1 MDAEITRYEVPVSME
16 MIEEIWAMWETV
28 PEEVG
33 VGEDI
38 SWVRD
43 ELSNAVRAEDRKLL
57 YVARVDG
64 KIAGTSVIWVSRRD
78 PKLAEFALP
87 GTAPEFRRR
96 GIGQALFDAPIG
108 DFTATGGE
116 AIFLGASSYAFRTYM
131 RAGYHK
137 LVGTT
142 TLAYVASG
150 ELPEAYLV
158 DFFRGLGPA
167 VVGPGEGADRTSAVP
182 LVFTPHDWQV
192 MDANLGLLSLRYNLF
207 GGFSGRA
214 GGFVDLLDKPDS
226 TFFAARAGERG
237 KVVGL
242 STAKLSEGVCSVDG
256 FTHPYYENSWN
267 ELIESAAAWG
277 AEHGAE
283 RSAAVV
289 SEEDWRKREMF
300 EALGFEA
307 AGRGDDVLLDGM
319 QMSTYA
325 NGKKVRSIRLQRPE
339 AGQSSPR

>member
-64 KIAGTSVIWVSRRD
+64 KIAGTSMIWVSRRD

-150 ELPEAYLV
+150 ESPEAYLV

-167 VVGPGEGADRTSAVP
+167 VVGPGERADRTPAVP

-192 MDANLGLLSLRYNLF
+192 MDANMGLLSLRYNLF

-214 GGFVDLLDKPDS
+214 GGFVELLDKPDS
-226 TFFAARAGERG
+226 TFFAARAGDRA

-242 STAKLSEGVCSVDG
+242 STAKLLEGVCSVDG
-256 FTHPYYENSWN
+256 FTHPYYEDSLN

-289 SEEDWRKREMF
+289 SEEDWQKREMF
-300 EALGFEA
+300 EDLGFEA
-307 AGRGDDVLLDGM
+307 AGRGDDFLLDGM
-319 QMSTYA
+319 QMHVYA
-325 NGKKVRSIRLQRPE
+325 NGKTVRSIRLER
-339 AGQSSPR
+339 SPAA

>member
-96 GIGQALFDAPIG
+96 GIGQALFDAPVA
-108 DFTATGGE
+108 DFRAMGGE
-116 AIFLGASSYAFRTYM
+116 SIFLGASSYAFRTYM

-137 LVGTT
+137 LVGTSA
-142 TLAYVASG
+142 LAYVASG
-150 ELPEAYLV
+150 ESPEAYLV

-182 LVFTPHDWQV
+182 LVHTPHDWQV
-192 MDANLGLLSLRYNLF
+192 MDANVGLLSLRYNQPS
-207 GGFSGRA
+207 GFSGQA
-214 GGFVDLLDKPDS
+214 GGVVDLLDKADS
-226 TFFAARAGERG
+226 TFFAARAGDRG

-242 STAKLSEGVCSVDG
+242 STAKLAEGVCSVDG
-256 FTHPYYENSWN
+256 FTHPYYEDSWN

-277 AEHGAE
+277 SERGAV

-300 EALGFEA
+300 EALGYETS
-307 AGRGDDVLLDGM
+307 GRGDDFLLDGM
-319 QMSTYA
+319 QMRVYA
-325 NGKKVRSIRLQRPE
+325 NGKKVRSIRLERPE
-339 AGQSSPR
+339 AGQGSPT